1 MFFFVKYLIFNRS
14 KLIDM
19 QMLHYPLMDFHIRK
33 FNYKKKLKIIGISEV
48 DQNQAILKGSV
59 VT

>member
-1 MFFFVKYLIFNRS
+1 
-14 KLIDM
+14 
-19 QMLHYPLMDFHIRK
+19 MLHYPLMDFHIRK
-33 FNYKKKLKIIGISEV
+33 FNYKKKKLKIIGISEV